1 MQPVRKP
8 LANLASIVYSKAA
21 RICLSRTNDPHIK
34 IFRNGH
40 LIEELPLDLEDRKST
55 SKAIAVIKYKI
66 YGPDR

>member
-8 LANLASIVYSKAA
+8 LTNLASIIYTKAA

-34 IFRNGH
+34 VFQNGH
-40 LIEELPLDLEDRKST
+40 LIEELPLDLEDRKGT

-66 YGPDR
+66 WTR